1 MRKQVA
7 ISCLGALLGCSYTA
21 HADDRKGGVS
31 GMTADESVRVTVAY
45 YPDAWCIDSFLA
57 AAQQPANIA
66 RRAKPSLDST
76 PGIVRRTSTLNAPA
90 PDLSSAVYAD
100 RSSFMERLRSLKSR
114 PLATLWRGQDTALVL
129 RVQNGG
135 YFGISI
141 DDTRYDAD

>member
-7 ISCLGALLGCSYTA
+7 ISCLGALLGCSHTA
-21 HADDRKGGVS
+21 FADDREGGVS
-31 GMTADESVRVTVAY
+31 GMTADDSVRVTVAY

-57 AAQQPANIA
+57 AAQRPANTA
-66 RRAKPSLDST
+66 GRAKPPLDSM
-76 PGIVRRTSTLNAPA
+76 PGMVRRTSTLGAPA
-90 PDLSSAVYAD
+90 ADLSSAVYTD
-100 RSSFMERLRSLKSR
+100 RSSLMERLRSLKSR

-135 YFGISI
+135 YFGISV